1 MNPLSRWL
9 SIRMQ
14 LQALFGLLLLTGFTV
29 LVLDE
34 INLRADIATLGRVRD
49 DSLSGLRLTKSI
61 SDAYGLDIVD
71 TAFRVRNKLMGWDQ
85 GIEVVDA
92 ARAGIERD
100 WKSLLAFSLPVEQH
114 AVIDEVSKAR
124 ISADRAAQKLRD
136 ILLSKDIRALG
147 NFADTELY
155 PAIDPV
161 TSRFK
166 ILADLKLLDTER
178 EIREHI
184 DSARRVDWWRIV
196 LSLIT
201 LSVVMIVGRSILR
214 NIYSGVES
222 LVRLAQLARDRDFVA
237 PTRYTP
243 EGELG
248 EVHTALLA
256 MRHDLL
262 TYENSLLDS
271 EARAHAASKAKSSFL
286 AAMSHEIRTPMV
298 GVAGMLELLAQT
310 PLDSDQREQ
319 VEIVQNSARSLL
331 QIIGDILDFS
341 KIEAGKLEL
350 NPAPIDLR
358 ELVRASTNNFLA
370 TASSKA
376 LKLDCMI
383 DPRIGSA
390 HLGDAMRLRQILSNF
405 LSNALKFTERGEVQ
419 VQMERLAS
427 EGQRELIALRV
438 RDTGIGISAG
448 DRERLFQPFA
458 QTLDGGARH
467 QDSTGLGLS
476 ICGHLAAL
484 MGGEIT
490 LESAIG
496 SGTTFSLIVRLPLAD
511 PALLERK
518 MPLANLVA
526 PRTAPKVADAA
537 REGSLI
543 LLVDDH
549 PTNRAVITRQLNQ
562 LGYACETATDGEAGW
577 HAWRSGRYALLL
589 TDLHMPRRDGHS
601 LAALIRAEEQSQ
613 KHARAP
619 IIALSANVSTEEVER
634 SRTAGID
641 DFLAK
646 PASLALLGSTLQ
658 RYLPLS
664 RFAGMQTGFT
674 VSGDDRDAR
683 QADSSTRPMTLSE
696 LTRGDTTLE
705 QELIED
711 FVQSTRQ
718 DLGALQAALAGN
730 DADAVARESHRIKGA
745 SGLVGATAINRCAT
759 HIEAAA
765 RARDLATASTH
776 VNDLDIAL
784 NHFATAH
791 QIDNQT

>member
-1 MNPLSRWL
+1 MNPLSRRL
-9 SIRMQ
+9 SIRVQ
-14 LQALFGLLLLTGFTV
+14 LQVLFGLLLLTGFTV
-29 LVLDE
+29 LALDE

-71 TAFRVRNKLMGWDQ
+71 TAFRVRNNLMGWDQ
-85 GIEVVDA
+85 GIEVVDD

-100 WKSLLAFSLPVEQH
+100 WKSLLAFSLPVEQS
-114 AVIDEVSKAR
+114 AVIGEVSKAR

-136 ILLSKDIRALG
+136 ILLSKDIGALG

-166 ILADLKLLDTER
+166 FLADLKLLDTER
-178 EIREHI
+178 EIRGHI

-201 LSVVMIVGRSILR
+201 LTVVMIVGRSILR
-214 NIYSGVES
+214 NVYSGVES

-262 TYENSLLDS
+262 TYENSLLES
-271 EARAHAASKAKSSFL
+271 EARALAASKAKSSFL

-310 PLDSDQREQ
+310 PLDTDQREQ

-370 TASSKA
+370 TASAKA
-376 LKLDCMI
+376 LKLDCTI
-383 DPRIGSA
+383 DPRIGAA

-438 RDTGIGISAG
+438 RDTGIGISAE

-476 ICGHLAAL
+476 ICGHLAGL

-490 LESAIG
+490 LESVIG
-496 SGTTFSLIVRLPLAD
+496 TGTTFSLIVRLPLAD
-511 PALLERK
+511 RGLLERK
-518 MPLANLVA
+518 MPLANVVT
-526 PRTAPKVADAA
+526 PRTAPKVAEAA

-562 LGYACETATDGEAGW
+562 LGYACETAVDGEAGW
-577 HAWRSGRYALLL
+577 QAWRSGRYALLL

-601 LAALIRAEEQSQ
+601 LAALIRADEQSRGL
-613 KHARAP
+613 ARAP
-619 IIALSANVSTEEVER
+619 VIALSANVSTEEVER
-634 SRTAGID
+634 SRAAGID

-658 RYLPLS
+658 RYLPLN
-664 RFAGMQTGFT
+664 RFTDAQTGFT
-674 VSGDDRDAR
+674 AAGDDPNVP
-683 QADSSTRPMTLSE
+683 QGYSNTRPMTLYE
-696 LTRGDTTLE
+696 LTRGDATLE
-705 QELIED
+705 HELIED
-711 FVQSTRQ
+711 FVQSTRH
-718 DLGALQAALAGN
+718 DLAALNAALAGN

-745 SGLVGATAINRCAT
+745 SGLVGATTINTCAT

-765 RARDLATASTH
+765 RARDLASVSTH
-776 VNDLDIAL
+776 ANDLDVAL
-784 NHFATAH
+784 NHFAAGH
-791 QIDNQT
+791 RIDKQA